1 MMRILNLG
9 LLLITIAALGQQPS
23 LTPIES
29 AIDVTIIPHE
39 EHQTISGFGASDAWS
54 IQFVG
59 QYWPES
65 KRNQIADLLFSNQ
78 LDRNNNPIGIGLS
91 QWRFNIGA
99 GSRSQ
104 GEDSGIKD
112 AWRRTESFLGDTG
125 YNWNAQNGQLWFLNA
140 AKKRGVN
147 QFIAFS
153 NSPPITMTKNSK
165 AYSDGGIQANIDRSK
180 YMEYINFLTRVLE
193 EVNTRHQIEFDY
205 IAPFNEPQW
214 DWKRNSGQEGSPWTN
229 SDIKILTTLLDSM
242 LTVKHSTT
250 KIELAEAGQLN
261 YLYDTDNKAE
271 RGNQIQAFFNPQSQ
285 NYLGNLKRVAHK
297 ISGHSYY
304 TTFDT
309 NTLISTRSKLKN
321 TLQTLASPP
330 EFWMTEYCVLENNK
344 EIVGRGRDLGIDT
357 ALYVGRVIH
366 TDLVLAD
373 ASAWQW
379 WLAVSPYNY
388 KDGLI
393 YIDKNK
399 NNGHVYESKLLW
411 TLGHYSRFIKR
422 GYKRIGL
429 ERSDQNTAKNN
440 IKDVLIST
448 YKAPT
453 KDEYIAVFINQTTS
467 PKAIKYNVLDKDGY
481 AATIYQTS
489 NSPNDNLSYKGTL
502 TSNNSYQMPAK
513 SIVTLVINQHI

>member
-1 MMRILNLG
+1 MVQFLNIG
-9 LLLITIAALGQQPS
+9 LLLIASIVLGQEVS
-23 LTPIES
+23 LTRFDS
-29 AIDVTIIPHE
+29 AIGVTIMPHE

-65 KRNQIADLLFSNQ
+65 KRHYIADLLFSNQ
-78 LDRNNNPIGIGLS
+78 VDRNNNPIGIGLN

-99 GSRSQ
+99 GSSSQ
-104 GEDSGIKD
+104 GQGSGIKD
-112 AWRRTESFLGDTG
+112 VWRRTDCFLKETG
-125 YNWNAQNGQLWFLNA
+125 YDWDTQKGQLWFINA
-140 AKKRGVN
+140 AKRRGVD

-153 NSPPITMTKNSK
+153 NSPPITITKNNK
-165 AYSDGGIQANIDRSK
+165 AYSDERESANLDSSNDI
-180 YMEYINFLTRVLE
+180 EYINFLTTVLE
-193 EVNTRHQIEFDY
+193 EIKARHQIEFDY
-205 IAPFNEPQW
+205 ISPFNEPQW
-214 DWKRNSGQEGSPWTN
+214 DWNRNSGQEGSPWTN
-229 SDIKILTTLLDSM
+229 ADIQRLTTLLDSM
-242 LTVKHSTT
+242 LTVKRITT

-261 YLYDTDNKAE
+261 YLYESDNKKGRA
-271 RGNQIQAFFNPQSQ
+271 NQIQAFFNLQSMT
-285 NYLGNLKRVAHK
+285 YLGGLKHVAHK

-309 NTLISTRSKLKN
+309 NKLISTRSKLKN
-321 TLQTLASPP
+321 ALQTLPNPP

-357 ALYVGRVIH
+357 ALYVARVIH
-366 TDLVLAD
+366 TDLTLAD

-399 NNGHVYESKLLW
+399 NNGRIYESKLLW

-429 ERSDQNTAKNN
+429 KRSDYNTTKNN
-440 IKDVLIST
+440 IKEVLISA

-453 KDEYIAVFINQTTS
+453 KEEFIVVFTNQTAS
-467 PKAIKYNVLDKDGY
+467 PKAIKYDVLNKEDY
-481 AATIYQTS
+481 AANVYQTS
-489 NSPNDNLSYKGTL
+489 KSSDDNLSYKGTL
-502 TSNNSYQMPAK
+502 ASNNSYQMPAR
-513 SIVTLVINQHI
+513 SIVTLVINQHM

>member
-1 MMRILNLG
+1 MIRILNLG
-9 LLLITIAALGQQPS
+9 LLLMATAVLGQQHS
-23 LTPIES
+23 LTSIES
-29 AIDVTIIPHE
+29 PIDVTIMPHE

-59 QYWPES
+59 HHWPES
-65 KRNQIADLLFSNQ
+65 KRDQIADLLFSNQ
-78 LDRNNNPIGIGLS
+78 VDPNNNPIGIGLN

-99 GSRSQ
+99 GSSSQ
-104 GEDSGIKD
+104 GQDSGIKD
-112 AWRRTESFLGDTG
+112 AWRRTESFLGATG
-125 YNWNAQNGQLWFLNA
+125 YNWNAQKGQLWFLDA

-153 NSPPITMTKNSK
+153 NSPPITMTKNNK
-165 AYSDGGIQANIDRSK
+165 AYSDGGIHANIDRSK
-180 YMEYINFLTRVLE
+180 YMEYINFLTSVLE

-214 DWKRNSGQEGSPWTN
+214 DWKRDSGQEGSPWTN
-229 SDIKILTTLLDSM
+229 TDIKILTTLLDSM
-242 LTVKHSTT
+242 LTVKNSTT

-261 YLYDTDNKAE
+261 YLYETDNKAE
-271 RGNQIQAFFNPQSQ
+271 RGNQIQAFFNPQSKT
-285 NYLGNLKRVAHK
+285 YIGDLKRVAHK

-309 NTLISTRSKLKN
+309 NTLIATRSQLKN
-321 TLQTLASPP
+321 TLEALASPP

-366 TDLVLAD
+366 TDLTLAD

-379 WLAVSPYNY
+379 WLAVSPYDY

-422 GYKRIGL
+422 GYKRVGL
-429 ERSDQNTAKNN
+429 KRSDQNTNKNN
-440 IKDVLIST
+440 INEVLIST
-448 YKAPT
+448 YKAPN
-453 KDEYIAVFINQTTS
+453 KDEYIVVFINQTTS
-467 PKAIKYNVLDKDGY
+467 PKTIKYHLLDKKAY
-481 AATIYQTS
+481 AANIYQTS
-489 NSPNDNLSYKGTL
+489 NSLDDNLSYKGTL
-502 TSNNSYQMPAK
+502 ASNNSYQMPAR